1 MPCGGERVN
10 TKPSAGWIAR
20 FRASVRLKL
29 LALVLAPLA
38 VGVPLLLGLV
48 WTWGNEAYERLL
60 NYKVGSD
67 LVTAHEYF
75 DRVRE
80 GVGSDVVAI
89 ANSHRLVSSLDRQ
102 GRAAVVAQLATLAA
116 EHELDYLMLLD
127 LDGVPRVSS
136 LSERAPSGDRL
147 RWPAVASAV
156 RGLSHDTIE
165 IFSPEDLEALHPE
178 LRRRAWVPLVPT
190 RAAAPDPRVAE
201 DRGMVIHA
209 AAPIY
214 DGEGRLVGVLEGG
227 QLLNGN
233 LGLVDRINEIVYR
246 EGSLPLGSKGTAT
259 LFLGDTR
266 VATNVRLFK
275 GQRALG
281 TRVSEAVRDY
291 VLGEGGVWLGT
302 AFVVN
307 DDYVSGYEP
316 VVNGHGER
324 IGMLYVGFLE
334 APLRTALHGAMAVL
348 FLICVAISAGGTV
361 LSLRWARS
369 VFGPIER
376 MNRVIQRIE
385 AGDASAR
392 VGPVQSRDELGRL
405 AVEFDQLLD
414 TLQAK
419 REELQ
424 RWALDLDRKVAE
436 RTAELAQANET
447 LRRAQQQLVMSEKL
461 AAIGELTA
469 GVAHEVNNPVAVIQG
484 NLDVLRAELGPA
496 AEPVRQEIRLIHEQV
511 DRIRLIVTK
520 LLQFARPGD
529 FAGYTESVG
538 LAAVVED
545 CLVLTRHNL
554 DKNDIR
560 VVTELVSDGPVEIN
574 RGELQQVLINLI
586 VNAAQAMPDGG
597 TLTLASEDW
606 LDEAGTPVGAILR
619 VRDTGVG
626 IAPEHLAN
634 IFDPFFTTKKESGT
648 GLGLSVTYT
657 IVQRYGGSILVRSE
671 PGRGTEFE
679 LRLYRHAVF
688 QSGPEAPG
696 FMRRW
701 KA

>member
-1 MPCGGERVN
+1 MARWVER
-10 TKPSAGWIAR
+10 AR
-20 FRASVRLKL
+20 SSVRIKL

-38 VGVPLLLGLV
+38 LGLPLLLGLV
-48 WTWGNEAYERLL
+48 WTWGNEAYERLI

-67 LVTAHEYF
+67 MVTAHEYF
-75 DRVRE
+75 ERVRE
-80 GVGSDVVAI
+80 GVGADVVSI
-89 ANSHRLVSSLDRQ
+89 AASHRLVISLPRRGEADFVTLLS
-102 GRAAVVAQLATLAA
+102 GLAG
-116 EHELDYLMLLD
+116 EYGLDYLMLLD
-127 LDGVPRVSS
+127 LDGHPVSS
-136 LSERAPSGDRL
+136 SLATAAPVGARL
-147 RWPAVASAV
+147 HWPAVAAAV
-156 RGLSHDTIE
+156 SGAPHHTIE
-165 IFSPEDLEALHPE
+165 VFAPEELERLHPD
-178 LRRRAWVPLVPT
+178 LRQRAWVPLVPT
-190 RAAAPDPRVAE
+190 RAAAPDSRLAE

-209 AAPIY
+209 AAPVY
-214 DGEGRLVGVLEGG
+214 DPSGRLAGVLEGG
-227 QLLNGN
+227 ALLNGN

-266 VATNVRLFK
+266 IATNVRLFE
-275 GQRALG
+275 GERALG
-281 TRVSEAVRDY
+281 TRVSRTVRDY
-291 VLGEGGVWLGT
+291 VLGAGSTWLGT

-316 VVNGHGER
+316 VTNGRGER
-324 IGMLYVGFLE
+324 VGMLYVGFLE
-334 APLRTALHGAMAVL
+334 APLRAALHVAMTVL
-348 FLICVAISAGGTV
+348 FLVFLGISVLGTV

-385 AGDASAR
+385 GGDATAR
-392 VGPVQSRDELGRL
+392 VGAVESHDELGRL

-414 TLQAK
+414 SLQAR

-424 RWALDLDRKVAE
+424 RWANELDRKVSE
-436 RTAELAQANET
+436 RTAELREATET

-484 NLDVLRAELGPA
+484 NLDVLRSVLGPA
-496 AEPVRQEIRLIHEQV
+496 AEPVAQEIRLIHEQV

-529 FAGYTESVG
+529 FAGYTESVDVR
-538 LAAVVED
+538 AVIED
-545 CLVLTRHNL
+545 CLLLTRHNL
-554 DKNDIR
+554 ERSDVK
-560 VVTELVSDGPVEIN
+560 VVTELRASSPVEIN
-574 RGELQQVLINLI
+574 RGEIQQVLINLF

-597 TLTLASEDW
+597 TLTVSAEDW
-606 LDEAGTPVGAILR
+606 LDEAGTPVGALLR

-634 IFDPFFTTKKESGT
+634 IFDPFFTTKQESGT

-657 IVQRYGGSILVRSE
+657 ILERYGGSISVHSAPNE
-671 PGRGTEFE
+671 GTEFE
-679 LRLYRHAVF
+679 LRLYRQAAF
-688 QSGPEAPG
+688 RSGPEAPG

-701 KA
+701 KG

>member
-1 MPCGGERVN
+1 MKTTPA
-10 TKPSAGWIAR
+10 AGWIAR
-20 FRASVRLKL
+20 ARASVRIKL

-48 WTWGNEAYERLL
+48 WTWGSEAYERLL
-60 NYKVGSD
+60 NYKVSSD
-67 LVTAHEYF
+67 MVTAHEYF

-80 GVGSDVVAI
+80 GVGADVMSI
-89 ANSHRLVSSLDRQ
+89 AGSHRLVVRLPKRSQADF
-102 GRAAVVAQLATLAA
+102 AALLAGLAA
-116 EHELDYLMLLD
+116 EHGLDYLMLLD
-127 LDGVPRVSS
+127 LRGWPVSSS
-136 LSERAPSGDRL
+136 LSEAPPVGSRLQWPVVAAAVSG
-147 RWPAVASAV
+147 AAHNS
-156 RGLSHDTIE
+156 IE
-165 IFSPEDLEALHPE
+165 IFSPDDLRTLHPT
-178 LRRRAWVPLVPT
+178 LPLRAWVPLVPT
-190 RAAAPDPRVAE
+190 VAAAPDLRFAE

-209 AAPIY
+209 AAPVY
-214 DGEGRLVGVLEGG
+214 DASGQLAGILEGG
-227 QLLNGN
+227 TLLNGN
-233 LGLVDRINEIVYR
+233 LGLVDRINEIVYQ

-266 VATNVRLFK
+266 IATNVRLFE
-275 GQRALG
+275 GERALG
-281 TRVSEAVRDY
+281 TRVSQAVRDY
-291 VLGEGGVWLGT
+291 VLGDGGVWLGT

-307 DDYVSGYEP
+307 DHYVSGYEP

-324 IGMLYVGFLE
+324 VGMLYVGFLE
-334 APLRTALHGAMAVL
+334 APLRAAMQAAMAVL
-348 FLICVAISAGGTV
+348 FVIFLAISVIGTV

-385 AGDASAR
+385 QGDATAR
-392 VGPVQSRDELGRL
+392 VGAVESRDELGRL
-405 AVEFDQLLD
+405 AVEFDHLLD
-414 TLQAK
+414 TLQSK

-424 RWALDLDRKVAE
+424 RWADELDRKVAE
-436 RTAELAQANET
+436 RTAELKEANET

-469 GVAHEVNNPVAVIQG
+469 GVAHEVKNPVAVIQG
-484 NLDVLRAELGPA
+484 NLDVLKAVLGPA
-496 AEPVRQEIRLIHEQV
+496 AEPVRQEIRLIHAQV

-529 FAGYTESVG
+529 FAGYTENVDV
-538 LAAVVED
+538 AAVIED
-545 CLVLTRHNL
+545 CLLLTRHNL
-554 DKNDIR
+554 DRNDIE
-560 VVTELVSDGPVEIN
+560 VVVEMRAAGPVEIN
-574 RGELQQVLINLI
+574 RGELQQVLINLL

-597 TLTLASEDW
+597 TLTVASEDW
-606 LDEAGTPVGAILR
+606 LDEAGVPVGVLLH

-657 IVQRYGGSILVRSE
+657 ILERYGASIAVRSTQGE
-671 PGRGTEFE
+671 GTEFE
-679 LRLYRHAVF
+679 LRLYRQAVF

-701 KA
+701 KG

>member
-1 MPCGGERVN
+1 MARAVGV
-10 TKPSAGWIAR
+10 AAWIAR

-38 VGVPLLLGLV
+38 IGVPLLLGLV
-48 WTWGNEAYERLL
+48 WTWGNEAYDRLL

-67 LVTAHEYF
+67 MVTAHEYF

-80 GVGSDVVAI
+80 GVGADVVAI
-89 ANSHRLVSSLDRQ
+89 AGSHRLVTS
-102 GRAAVVAQLATLAA
+102 LAA
-116 EHELDYLMLLD
+116 ADEPGFISLLSLLSREHGLDYLMLLD
-127 LDGVPRVSS
+127 LDGHPLSSS
-136 LSERAPSGDRL
+136 LADEPPAASRLQWPVVAAASSG
-147 RWPAVASAV
+147 AA
-156 RGLSHDTIE
+156 HNTIE
-165 IFSPEDLEALHPE
+165 LFSPEALGALDPV
-178 LRRRAWVPLVPT
+178 LRLRAWLPLVPT
-190 RAAAPDPRVAE
+190 RAAAPDPRMAE
-201 DRGMVIHA
+201 DRGMMIHA
-209 AAPIY
+209 AAPVY
-214 DGEGRLVGVLEGG
+214 DAGGELVAVLEGAT
-227 QLLNGN
+227 LLNGN

-246 EGSLPLGSKGTAT
+246 DGTLPLGSKGTAT

-266 VATNVRLFK
+266 IATNVRLFE
-275 GQRALG
+275 GERALG
-281 TRVSEAVRDY
+281 TRVSRAVRDY
-291 VLGEGGVWLGT
+291 VLGDGGTWLGT

-334 APLRTALHGAMAVL
+334 RPLRTAMVSAMLVL
-348 FLICVAISAGGTV
+348 CAIFVVLSIIGTL
-361 LSLRWARS
+361 LSLRWARN

-376 MNRVIQRIE
+376 MNRVIGRVE
-385 AGDASAR
+385 DGETGAR
-392 VGPVQSRDELGRL
+392 VGPVASRDELGRL
-405 AVEFDQLLD
+405 AVEFDHLLD

-424 RWALDLDRKVAE
+424 RWADELDRKVAE
-436 RTAELAQANET
+436 RTAELEEANET

-484 NLDVLRAELGPA
+484 NLDVMKSLLGPA
-496 AEPVRQEIRLIHEQV
+496 ADPVQREIGLIHAQV

-529 FAGYTESVG
+529 FAGYTE
-538 LAAVVED
+538 AVDVAPVVQD
-545 CLVLTRHNL
+545 CLVLTAHNL
-554 DKNDIR
+554 DRNDIE
-560 VVTELVSDGPVEIN
+560 VVARLEATVPVEIN

-586 VNAAQAMPDGG
+586 VNAAQAMPAGG
-597 TLTLASEDW
+597 TLTIAAHDW
-606 LDEAGTPVGAILR
+606 NEADGTPAGVELV
-619 VRDTGVG
+619 VRDTGMG
-626 IAPEHLAN
+626 IAPEDLAT

-657 IVQRYGGSILVRSE
+657 IIERYGGRITVASQ
-671 PGRGTEFE
+671 PGEGAEFH
-679 LRLYRHAVF
+679 LRLRRQAVF
-688 QSGPEAPG
+688 QGGPEAPG

-701 KA
+701 KG

>member
-1 MPCGGERVN
+1 MRL
-10 TKPSAGWIAR
+10 SWIAR
-20 FRASVRLKL
+20 ARASVRIKL

-38 VGVPLLLGLV
+38 IGVPVLLGLV

-67 LVTAHEYF
+67 MVTAHEYF

-80 GVGSDVVAI
+80 GVGADVVSI
-89 ANSHRLVSSLDRQ
+89 AVSHRLVVSLPDSH
-102 GRAAVVAQLATLAA
+102 AQDFVTLLSLLAR
-116 EHELDYLMLLD
+116 EHSLDYLMLLD
-127 LDGVPRVSS
+127 LQGRPLASS
-136 LSERAPSGDRL
+136 LADEPPTASRL
-147 RWPAVASAV
+147 RWPVVASATS
-156 RGLSHDTIE
+156 GAAHNTIE
-165 IFSPEDLEALHPE
+165 IFSPDDLGLLHPE

-190 RAAAPDPRVAE
+190 VAAAPDLRVAE

-209 AAPIY
+209 GAPVY
-214 DGEGRLVGVLEGG
+214 DAQGRLAGVLEGG
-227 QLLNGN
+227 MLLNGN

-246 EGSLPLGSKGTAT
+246 EGSLPLDSKGTAT

-266 VATNVRLFK
+266 IATNVRLFE
-275 GQRALG
+275 GERALG
-281 TRVSEAVRDY
+281 TRVSKTVRDY
-291 VLGEGGVWLGT
+291 VLGDGGIWLGT

-307 DDYVSGYEP
+307 DHYVSGYEP
-316 VVNGHGER
+316 VVDGHGQR
-324 IGMLYVGFLE
+324 VGMLYVGFLE
-334 APLRTALHGAMAVL
+334 APLRKAMQAAMAVL
-348 FLICVAISAGGTV
+348 FVVFLAISVIGTV

-385 AGDASAR
+385 EGDAAAR
-392 VGPVQSRDELGRL
+392 VGPVESRDELGRL
-405 AVEFDQLLD
+405 AMEFDHLLD

-424 RWALDLDRKVAE
+424 RWADELDRKVAE
-436 RTAELAQANET
+436 RTTELKEANET

-484 NLDVLRAELGPA
+484 NLDVLRSVLGPA
-496 AEPVRQEIRLIHEQV
+496 AEPVREEIRLIHAQV

-529 FAGYTESVG
+529 FAGYTENVEV
-538 LAAVVED
+538 AAVVED
-545 CLVLTRHNL
+545 CLLLTRHNL
-554 DKNDIR
+554 DRNEIE
-560 VVTELVSDGPVEIN
+560 VVTDVRVAGPVEIN
-574 RGELQQVLINLI
+574 RGELQQVLINLF
-586 VNAAQAMPDGG
+586 VNAAQAMPGGG
-597 TLTLASEDW
+597 TLTVSGEDW
-606 LDEAGTPVGAILR
+606 LDEAGEPIGALLR

-657 IVQRYGGSILVRSE
+657 ILERYGGRISVRSTQ
-671 PGRGTEFE
+671 GAGTEFE
-679 LRLYRHAVF
+679 LRLYRQAVF

-701 KA
+701 KG

>member
-1 MPCGGERVN
+1 MPA
-10 TKPSAGWIAR
+10 AGWTAR
-20 FRASVRLKL
+20 ARASVRIKL

-48 WTWGNEAYERLL
+48 WTWGSEAYERLL
-60 NYKVGSD
+60 NYKVSSD
-67 LVTAHEYF
+67 MVTAHEYF

-80 GVGSDVVAI
+80 GVGADVMSI
-89 ANSHRLVSSLDRQ
+89 AGSHRLVVRLPKSSQPDF
-102 GRAAVVAQLATLAA
+102 AALLAGLAA
-116 EHELDYLMLLD
+116 EHGLDYLMLLD
-127 LDGVPRVSS
+127 LRGWPVSSS
-136 LSERAPSGDRL
+136 LSEAPPVGSRL
-147 RWPAVASAV
+147 QWPAVAAAV
-156 RGLSHDTIE
+156 SGAAHNSIE
-165 IFSPEDLEALHPE
+165 IFSPDDLRVLHPT
-178 LRRRAWVPLVPT
+178 LPLRAWVPLVPT
-190 RAAAPDPRVAE
+190 VAAAPV
-201 DRGMVIHA
+201 
-209 AAPIY
+209 Y
-214 DGEGRLVGVLEGG
+214 DESGQLAGILEGG
-227 QLLNGN
+227 TLLNGN
-233 LGLVDRINEIVYR
+233 LGLVDRINEIVYQ
-246 EGSLPLGSKGTAT
+246 EGSLPLGSQGTAT

-266 VATNVRLFK
+266 IATNVRLFE
-275 GQRALG
+275 GERALG
-281 TRVSEAVRDY
+281 TRVSQAVRDY
-291 VLGEGGVWLGT
+291 VLGDGGIWLGT

-307 DDYVSGYEP
+307 DHYVSGYEP

-324 IGMLYVGFLE
+324 VGMLYVGFLE
-334 APLRTALHGAMAVL
+334 APLRAAMHSAMAVL
-348 FLICVAISAGGTV
+348 FIIFLAISVIGTV

-385 AGDASAR
+385 QGDTTAR
-392 VGPVQSRDELGRL
+392 VGAVESRDELGRL
-405 AVEFDQLLD
+405 AVEFDHLLD

-424 RWALDLDRKVAE
+424 RWADELDCKVAE
-436 RTAELAQANET
+436 RTAELKEANET

-484 NLDVLRAELGPA
+484 NLDVLRSVLGPA
-496 AEPVRQEIRLIHEQV
+496 AEPVQQEIRLIHAQV

-529 FAGYTESVG
+529 FAGYTENVDV
-538 LAAVVED
+538 AAVLED
-545 CLVLTRHNL
+545 CLLLTRHNL
-554 DKNDIR
+554 DRNDVE
-560 VVTELVSDGPVEIN
+560 VVTELRASGPVEIN
-574 RGELQQVLINLI
+574 RGELQQVLINLF

-597 TLTLASEDW
+597 TLTVVSEDW
-606 LDEAGTPVGAILR
+606 LDEAGVPVGVLLR

-657 IVQRYGGSILVRSE
+657 ILERYGASIGVCST
-671 PGRGTEFE
+671 PGEGTEFE
-679 LRLYRHAVF
+679 LRLYRQAVF

-701 KA
+701 KE